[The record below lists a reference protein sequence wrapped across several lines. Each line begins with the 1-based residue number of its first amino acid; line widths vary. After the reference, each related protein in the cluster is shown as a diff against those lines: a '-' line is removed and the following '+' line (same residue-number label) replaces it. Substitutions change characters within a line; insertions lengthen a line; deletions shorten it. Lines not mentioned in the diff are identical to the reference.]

1 MLTRQLQELWKK
13 SRGSLV
19 PQRLLF
25 EVTSASVVSE
35 RSSKYVVSEPGGA
48 GWTQNGHRGGHGSC
62 FILGQRS
69 HGAGAYFS
77 LSFPVLLGRCWR
89 LR

>member
-1 MLTRQLQELWKK
+1 MPFSGAERGAAAEHPGSGLLTRQLQELWRR
-13 SRGSLV
+13 SRGGLA

-35 RSSKYVVSEPGGA
+35 RSSKYVVSERGAGGGA
-48 GWTQNGHRGGHGSC
+48 G
-62 FILGQRS
+62 
-69 HGAGAYFS
+69 AGPYFS
-77 LSFPVLLGRCWR
+77 LSLPVLLGRCRR